1 MWLMPRGAWHRRSVT
16 PKPPRAFSTSLKRG
30 LSLCSMSP
38 FLEGPRVRGE
48 GRPGALLV
56 LWGGYAPVVSSFVVL
71 ALCPL
76 RLFSLVG
83 LRWTGATA
91 SPFVVP
97 LAIILLFYRASAL
110 SRGVSHLKLEMGDT
124 AARKLMGSC
133 ISLHSSLDCRLRARA
148 RQQ

>member
-1 MWLMPRGAWHRRSVT
+1 MSSGRWMWGTLS
-16 PKPPRAFSTSLKRG
+16 AFLLDGVQCGICWWG
-30 LSLCSMSP
+30 LA
-38 FLEGPRVRGE
+38 FLEGSRVRGE

-83 LRWTGATA
+83 LRWADATA

-97 LAIILLFYRASAL
+97 LAITLLFYRASAL
-110 SRGVSHLKLEMGDT
+110 SRGVSYLKLEMGDT

-133 ISLHSSLDCRLRARA
+133 MPLHSSLDCRLRA
-148 RQQ
+148 